1 MIYLDYSH
9 KGGTF
14 SSLDIVKPICQVTV
28 DFKEN
33 SECTVKMGGVHATL
47 RISFSQSLS
56 LFCPF

>member
-28 DFKEN
+28 HFKEN

-47 RISFSQSLS
+47 RISFPQIV
-56 LFCPF
+56 